1 MNREIIYC
9 CEWSMDP
16 ILVSL
21 EKPLEDQLPPKDVEI
36 LRSFYDEQKAKMVQ
50 E

>member
-1 MNREIIYC
+1 ME
-9 CEWSMDP
+9 P

-36 LRSFYDEQKAKMVQ
+36 LRAFYDKQKMAQ

>member
-1 MNREIIYC
+1 MDRDIFYC
-9 CEWSMDP
+9 CEWAMEP

-21 EKPLEDQLPPKDVEI
+21 ERPLEDQLPPKDVEI
-36 LRSFYDEQKAKMVQ
+36 LRPFYDEQKAKMVP